1 MFETMGSSLLMSKG
15 KAASGPLVTCTLWWH
30 VDMWLSLEAINKVRD
45 REPVC
50 RRILGQPSSRGGPR
64 SRHHWFCWGLL
75 LCPAVLPSCHH
86 PCVCVSPSLSA
97 PCKKSSVEACSLWPF
112 SLSVLTV
119 CFAAFCRKFSFGA
132 ICSGTVQQ
140 QVWGDGQTTRS
151 EEPAAKHDHPLHLH
165 CIQGVRT
172 SRWQRRRTQLLIH
185 PMD

>member
-119 CFAAFCRKFSFGA
+119 CFAAFCRKFSFCHLLGYSTA
-132 ICSGTVQQ
+132 AGLRRWANDKVRRASSQARPSVAFALHP
-140 QVWGDGQTTRS
+140 RS
-151 EEPAAKHDHPLHLH
+151 TYVALA
-165 CIQGVRT
+165 T
-172 SRWQRRRTQLLIH
+172 
-185 PMD
+185 